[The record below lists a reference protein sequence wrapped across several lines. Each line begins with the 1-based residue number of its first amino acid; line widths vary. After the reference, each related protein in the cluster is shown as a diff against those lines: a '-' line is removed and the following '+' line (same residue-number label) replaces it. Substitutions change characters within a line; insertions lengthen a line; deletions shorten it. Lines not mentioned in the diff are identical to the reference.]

1 MIFTL
6 ILYIYY
12 THQTH
17 HPYVYIH
24 HQYLASVQGHLPVM
38 GELIVRL
45 EGLRL
50 INTYTPHT
58 VTYLQISFPAESSCI
73 TLIYS
78 NLPVNHTVSKI
89 WVRSKSH
96 TNTINTWYIS
106 TQTHKSYMVYTY
118 KHNNTSI
125 LGFWVHI
132 YFQHVVLIK
141 SQRGNTC
148 VCFIF

>member
-24 HQYLASVQGHLPVM
+24 HQHLASVQGSLPGLPCYGRVNCATRRPEANQHL
-38 GELIVRL
+38 
-45 EGLRL
+45 
-50 INTYTPHT
+50 HT
-58 VTYLQISFPAESSCI
+58 TQSP
-73 TLIYS
+73 IYS
-78 NLPVNHTVSKI
+78 RVIMQHPYLFKPPCRPHCQQDLGT
-89 WVRSKSH
+89 SKSH

-132 YFQHVVLIK
+132 YFQ
-141 SQRGNTC
+141 RGAN
-148 VCFIF
+148 